1 MQLSGKVALVTG
13 AGHRLGR
20 AIALALAREGCDLM
34 VHFHR
39 SSEAAEQTAHAISGL
54 GVRAVPAQADLTDSE
69 GVHYLFAAVDTA
81 FGGVDLLVNSAAILE
96 QIDLLDATE
105 DDWQRTV
112 GLNLKGAFFT
122 LQQAAKRMRSRGGGA
137 IVNISD
143 TAAHRPWQRFP
154 LHSVSKAGLEMLT
167 QVAAYRLAPEIR
179 VNAVVPGPTLKPN
192 WMPDSRWQ
200 QITRETPL
208 RSAVEPDDVA
218 RAVIFLMK
226 NDYITGHI
234 MRVDAGTLLG

>member
-1 MQLSGKVALVTG
+1 MQLNGKVALVTG
-13 AGHRLGR
+13 AAHRLGR
-20 AIALALAREGCDLM
+20 SIALALAREGCDLM
-34 VHFHR
+34 LHFHR
-39 SSEAAEQTAHAISGL
+39 SAEAADQTASAVSAL
-54 GVRAVPAQADLTDSE
+54 GVRAVPTQADLTEVE
-69 GVHYLFAAVDTA
+69 GVHHLFAAVDTA

-96 QIDLLDATE
+96 QIDLLEATE
-105 DDWQRTV
+105 DDWRRTV

-122 LQQAAKRMRSRGGGA
+122 LQQAAGRMRSRGGGS

-154 LHSVSKAGLEMLT
+154 LHSISKAGLEMLT

-179 VNAVVPGPTLKPN
+179 VNAVVPGPTLKPD
-192 WMPDSRWQ
+192 WMPNSRWQ
-200 QITRETPL
+200 QIVERTPL
-208 RSAVEPDDVA
+208 RSVVEPDEVA
-218 RAVIFLMK
+218 SAVVFLMK